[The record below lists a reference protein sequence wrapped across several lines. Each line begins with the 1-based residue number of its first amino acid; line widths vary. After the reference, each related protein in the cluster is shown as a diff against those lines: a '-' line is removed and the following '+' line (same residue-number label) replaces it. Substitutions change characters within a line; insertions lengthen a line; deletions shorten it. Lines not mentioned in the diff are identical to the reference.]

1 MTDAPDTGRLERIL
15 GVVLRIGAVT
25 STSLLAVGLRHCR
38 FQARP
43 SALGPLLMS
52 AGLLILM
59 ATPVARVVAS
69 VIGYAAE
76 RDWTFLVLTAT
87 VLVILLGSLLVALN
101 G

>member
-25 STSLLAVGLRHCR
+25 STSLLAVGLVLSLSS
-38 FQARP
+38 P
-43 SALGPLLMS
+43 SVPLGPLLMS

-87 VLVILLGSLLVALN
+87 VLVILLSSLLVALN

>member
-1 MTDAPDTGRLERIL
+1 MTDAPDTGRLEGIL
-15 GVVLRIGAVT
+15 GVVLRIGAVI
-25 STSLLAVGLRHCR
+25 STSLLAVGLVLSLS
-38 FQARP
+38 RP
-43 SALGPLLMS
+43 SAPLGPLLTS

-76 RDWTFLVLTAT
+76 RDWTFLVLTTT

-101 G
+101 S